1 MDIVLKDKLEK
12 LQAII
17 RKMQSVLVAYSG
29 GVDSSLLLKAAVDV
43 LGRHNTLAVIAQSA
57 TYTKSEKSAARNF
70 ARKYGINY
78 LVIKTEE
85 LDNPKFSANPKN
97 RCFYCKDELFS
108 RLKEIA
114 RKRGLKY
121 VADGT
126 NYDDRLDYR
135 PGAKAKEKHNV
146 RSPLKEA
153 KLTKVDIRK
162 ISKQLELSTWN
173 RPSLA
178 CLASRFPYGIRIK
191 KDDLRR
197 VNEAED
203 FLREI
208 GFSQVRVR
216 HYDGLARI
224 EVAKEE
230 ISRLLKANNAK
241 IIHKFKKLGYNYI
254 TLDLQGYRIGS
265 MNAGLVKKLNG

>member
-108 RLKEIA
+108 RLKIIA
-114 RKRGLKY
+114 AKRNLKY
-121 VADGT
+121 IADGT

-146 RSPLKEA
+146 RSPLAEA
-153 KLTKVDIRK
+153 KLTKEEIRK
-162 ISKQLELSTWN
+162 ISKELNLSTWN

-197 VNEAED
+197 VNQAED

-254 TLDLQGYRIGS
+254 TLDLQGYRTGS